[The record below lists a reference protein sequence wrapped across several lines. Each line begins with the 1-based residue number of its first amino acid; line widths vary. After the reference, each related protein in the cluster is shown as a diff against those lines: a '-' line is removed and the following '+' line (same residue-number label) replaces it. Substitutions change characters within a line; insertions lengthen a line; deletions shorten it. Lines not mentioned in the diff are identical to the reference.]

1 MAGGEPSS
9 YASVALCSKHHELAY
24 CQVKVYMP
32 MIVPRTPV
40 QGRHS
45 HLPVYIMLKRI
56 AVADLRVGM
65 FIQEFCGSWMDHPF
79 WKSKFLLESEKDLA
93 RIRDSAIS
101 ELWIDVS
108 KGSDVAAGVQAASEA
123 EVECEAQAR
132 LLAAIEP
139 PKVKTL
145 SMAQE
150 LEHAV
155 KLCARSKQAV
165 MAMFSDARMG
175 QALQFEQAES
185 LVEEISDSVM
195 RHPNAL
201 ISLARLKHA
210 DEYTYMHSVAVCAL
224 MIALARQLGL
234 PEAAVRE
241 AGLAGLLHD
250 IGKMAVPPELLDKP
264 GKLTDAEFATVRRH
278 PEEGGSILIA
288 SKQVSALVL
297 DVCLHHHEKVDGS
310 GYPHHLQGDQISL
323 LAKMGAVCD
332 VYDAIT
338 SNRPYK
344 QGWDPAES
352 IRKMAE
358 WKGHFDE
365 LVFQSFVKTVG
376 IYPVGALVRL
386 QSGRLAVVL
395 EQNPKALLAPRVK
408 VFFSTKSRMPLPQV
422 VVDLSKPGIEDRIVG
437 REPAEEWG
445 FERLDELWSGL
456 SLDGQGR

>member
-1 MAGGEPSS
+1 
-9 YASVALCSKHHELAY
+9 
-24 CQVKVYMP
+24 
-32 MIVPRTPV
+32 
-40 QGRHS
+40 
-45 HLPVYIMLKRI
+45 MLKRI
-56 AVADLRVGM
+56 AVADLRIGM
-65 FIQEFCGSWMDHPF
+65 YVQEFCGSWMDHPF
-79 WKSKFLLESEKDLA
+79 WKSKFLLNSPQDLQ
-93 RIRDSAIS
+93 RIRASSIG

-108 KGSDVAAGVQAASEA
+108 KGLDVEAGAVVSTEA
-123 EVECEAQAR
+123 EAQKEVEAT
-132 LLAAIEP
+132 LMAA
-139 PKVKTL
+139 VQSRSTAL
-145 SMAQE
+145 SASMDAE
-150 LEHAV
+150 LERAA

-165 MAMFSDARMG
+165 LSMFGDARMG
-175 QALQFEQAES
+175 KALNFEQAES

-234 PEAAVRE
+234 GEGAVRE

-250 IGKMAVPPELLDKP
+250 VGKMAIDQDVLNKP
-264 GKLTDAEFATVRRH
+264 GKLSDAEFSAVRRH
-278 PEEGGSILIA
+278 PEAGGKILLA
-288 SKQVSALVL
+288 GKQVSALVL

-310 GYPHHLQGDQISL
+310 GYPHGLQGEQISL
-323 LAKMGAVCD
+323 FARMGAVCD

-365 LVFQSFVKTVG
+365 EVFQAFVKTVG

-386 QSGRLAVVL
+386 ESGRLAVVL
-395 EQNPKALLAPRVK
+395 EQNAKSLLVPKVKAFFLAKSK
-408 VFFSTKSRMPLPQV
+408 VQIPPVLI
-422 VVDLSKPGIEDRIVG
+422 DLSKANAQDRIVG
-437 REPAEEWG
+437 RESAAAWG
-445 FERLDELWSGL
+445 FEHLDELWSGMP
-456 SLDGQGR
+456 QPRARR